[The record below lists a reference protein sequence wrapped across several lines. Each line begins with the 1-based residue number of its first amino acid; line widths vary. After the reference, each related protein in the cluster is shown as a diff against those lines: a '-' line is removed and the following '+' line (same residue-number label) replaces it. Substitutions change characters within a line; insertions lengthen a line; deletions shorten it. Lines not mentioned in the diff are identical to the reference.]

1 MDSSME
7 TINTT
12 TTQGK
17 KISFKA
23 DGVYYTKENKDEL
36 FDGEFNQG
44 CKYCVAYTTIKHD
57 RGWKDV
63 VIWGSHTIVNY
74 DNGIV
79 GYQNFVFL
87 EHKEEA
93 ETLYNQRKKLS
104 PKVGTI
110 GYADVFLFEKE

>member
-1 MDSSME
+1 ME

-57 RGWKDV
+57 KGWRTENKF
-63 VIWGSHTIVNY
+63 GTPSIVNY

-79 GYQNFVFL
+79 GYQNFNFF
-87 EHKEEA
+87 EDKEAAEA
-93 ETLYNQRKKLS
+93 LYNDFKKLS

>member
-1 MDSSME
+1 MR

-17 KISFKA
+17 KVSFKV
-23 DGVYYTKENKDEL
+23 DGVYYTNENKDEL
-36 FDGEFNQG
+36 FNEEFAQDN
-44 CKYCVAYTTIKHD
+44 KYCVAYTTIKHD
-57 RGWKDV
+57 KGWKEENL
-63 VIWGSHTIVNY
+63 WGTPSIVKY

-79 GYQNFVFL
+79 GYQNFNFFYY
-87 EHKEEA
+87 KETA
-93 ETLYNQRKKLS
+93 ETYYNHLKKLS

>member
-1 MDSSME
+1 MK
-7 TINTT
+7 TIKTT

-17 KISFKA
+17 KISFKV
-23 DGVYYTKENKDEL
+23 DGDYYTNENKNEL
-36 FDGEFNQG
+36 FDDDFVKDH
-44 CKYCVAYTTIKHD
+44 KYCVAYTTIKHD
-57 RGWKDV
+57 KGWKEENR
-63 VIWGSHTIVNY
+63 WGTPSIVEY

-79 GYQNFVFL
+79 GYQNFDFL

-110 GYADVFLFEKE
+110 GYADVFLFEKK

>member
-1 MDSSME
+1 MK

-17 KISFKA
+17 KISFKV

-44 CKYCVAYTTIKHD
+44 CNYCVAYTTIKHD
-57 RGWKDV
+57 RGWKGV
-63 VIWGSHTIVNY
+63 NIWGTPSIVNY

-79 GYQNFVFL
+79 GYQNFDFF
-87 EHKEEA
+87 EDKETA
-93 ETLYNQRKKLS
+93 EDLYNQCKKLS
-104 PKVGTI
+104 PKVGVI
-110 GYADVFLFEKE
+110 GYADVFLFVKE

>member
-1 MDSSME
+1 MQ

-17 KISFKA
+17 KISFKV

-36 FDGEFNQG
+36 FDEEFVKDT
-44 CKYCVAYTTIKHD
+44 KYCVAYTTIKHD
-57 RGWKDV
+57 RGWKEENM
-63 VIWGSHTIVNY
+63 WGTPSIVNY

-79 GYQNFVFL
+79 GYQNFNFFSY
-87 EHKEEA
+87 KETA
-93 ETLYNQRKKLS
+93 EMYYNRLKQLS
-104 PKVGTI
+104 PKVGVI